1 MALQDIMLRLGLA
14 ILAGGVI
21 GAEREAM
28 RRPAGLRTHMLVAGG
43 AALVMLL
50 GEYVFEM
57 YEGRADVDP
66 TRLGAQVI
74 SGIGFLGAG
83 TIMREGLT
91 IRGLTTAASLW
102 AVACLGL
109 AAGAG
114 FYAGTLLG
122 TGIILLTLYAL
133 ERLQN
138 RVLDSRSVL
147 FLFHIGCGD
156 AAQALTDISRLA
168 AKYNAAMEDFSS
180 DRAGEGYQLTF
191 KLRFPPPHRPKGP
204 QTGLLADIAALPGV
218 SHVGSE
224 RL

>member
-28 RRPAGLRTHMLVAGG
+28 RRPAGLRTHMLVAVG

-83 TIMREGLT
+83 TIMREGLSPASALRRA
-91 IRGLTTAASLW
+91 RGSMPARCSAPALSCSRCMRSSGCKTGCWTAVPPYSCSIL
-102 AVACLGL
+102 
-109 AAGAG
+109 GAG
-114 FYAGTLLG
+114 M
-122 TGIILLTLYAL
+122 
-133 ERLQN
+133 R
-138 RVLDSRSVL
+138 RR
-147 FLFHIGCGD
+147 
-156 AAQALTDISRLA
+156 R
-168 AKYNAAMEDFSS
+168 
-180 DRAGEGYQLTF
+180 
-191 KLRFPPPHRPKGP
+191 
-204 QTGLLADIAALPGV
+204 
-218 SHVGSE
+218 
-224 RL
+224 